1 MIRVALSNDRTAL
14 ARHGKP
20 TPSGTAP
27 RRRLRTMLPPQGLR
41 IRRPGRWRQTD
52 GGTRCSRLPLWG
64 ARTAQTQAL
73 ARRTCAKRTCAPSAV
88 TASHAA
94 ADGNRPVS
102 RAFLRFFPLPSCRGS
117 ARLFPSAAR
126 FAAGAPSGPWTWK
139 PALPACRF
147 AAGRPAGRARR

>member
-1 MIRVALSNDRTAL
+1 MTGQPLPGMENQ
-14 ARHGKP
+14 
-20 TPSGTAP
+20 
-27 RRRLRTMLPPQGLR
+27 RRRGLR
-41 IRRPGRWRQTD
+41 RGAGCGPCFLRRACESAAQAV
-52 GGTRCSRLPLWG
+52 GGKRTGERGAPDFPCRG

>member
-1 MIRVALSNDRTAL
+1 MTGQPLPGMENQ
-14 ARHGKP
+14 
-20 TPSGTAP
+20 
-27 RRRLRTMLPPQGLR
+27 RRRGLR
-41 IRRPGRWRQTD
+41 RGAGCGPCFLRGLANPPPRPLEANGR
-52 GGTRCSRLPLWG
+52 GTRCSPTSPVGG
-64 ARTAQTQAL
+64 ADAQTQAL